1 MLSFY
6 DINLTC
12 IYDNLIKLSDFF
24 FTLVYLYIIIN
35 RKVGESMGTHI
46 TYYIAFGYGL
56 LSFFTPCILPLLPVY
71 FGYLAGDAVTSFENK
86 KINKKLVINALG
98 FVLGITLLNV
108 LLGFGFRSL
117 TTIISRY
124 SDVFRYVGGG
134 LMILFGLYFI
144 LGIRWLFVEKE
155 RKVQFKSY
163 SPSFI
168 KSFVLGITFS
178 FGWTPCNGP
187 IIGSILM
194 IASFEANYMRA
205 GTMMLVYSAGFA
217 VMFLL
222 SAVLVGVF
230 VSKVNKVYKYFGVI
244 KKISGIIMI
253 GMGILLIFNKLV
265 WLSV

>member
-1 MLSFY
+1 MGA
-6 DINLTC
+6 NLT
-12 IYDNLIKLSDFF
+12 
-24 FTLVYLYIIIN
+24 YI
-35 RKVGESMGTHI
+35 
-46 TYYIAFGYGL
+46 IAFGYGL

-71 FGYLAGDAVTSFENK
+71 FGYLAGDAVTNFDKK
-86 KINKKLVINALG
+86 KINRKLMINALG

-117 TTIISRY
+117 TTVISGY
-124 SDVFRYVGGG
+124 SNVFRYIGGG

-187 IIGSILM
+187 IIASILM

-205 GTMMLVYSAGFA
+205 GGLMLAYSAGFA
-217 VMFLL
+217 IVFLL
-222 SAVLVGVF
+222 SALMVGVF

-244 KKISGIIMI
+244 KKISGVIMI
-253 GMGILLIFNKLV
+253 GMGVLLILNKLT
-265 WLSV
+265 WLAV

>member
-1 MLSFY
+1 MGA
-6 DINLTC
+6 NLT
-12 IYDNLIKLSDFF
+12 
-24 FTLVYLYIIIN
+24 YI
-35 RKVGESMGTHI
+35 
-46 TYYIAFGYGL
+46 IAFGYGL

-71 FGYLAGDAVTSFENK
+71 FGYLAGDAVTNFDKK
-86 KINKKLVINALG
+86 KINRKLMINALG

-117 TTIISRY
+117 TTVISGY
-124 SDVFRYVGGG
+124 SNVFRYIGGG

-187 IIGSILM
+187 IIASILM

-205 GTMMLVYSAGFA
+205 GGLMLAYSAGFA
-217 VMFLL
+217 IVFLL
-222 SAVLVGVF
+222 SALLVGVF

-244 KKISGIIMI
+244 KKISGVIMI
-253 GMGILLIFNKLV
+253 CMGVLLILNKLT
-265 WLSV
+265 WLAV